1 MTLNEKYEAIKY
13 LKTIVVKYQKYEFAA
28 WLRDKEKEILNQLS
42 ESNLKYDF
50 YSFNESISYS
60 QYLHLIEV
68 ISDFE
73 SGSGYNHSAGY
84 TDESDIK
91 EYLYKSC
98 INVIREEKL
107 DRLFG
112 DES

>member
-60 QYLHLIEV
+60 QYLHLIE
-68 ISDFE
+68 IIEGFE
-73 SGSGYNHSAGY
+73 SGYNHSADVYLG
-84 TDESDIK
+84 ESEIK
-91 EYLYKSC
+91 EYLYKKC